1 LDALIVRA
9 EDRGVVRASGAY
21 HRADERDVAVTTH
34 ETDDLPGES
43 TPVDPDGAIFE
54 APALLRILWADPQ
67 HMPEHLA
74 VWSLK
79 HFASRAVSAV
89 DNLRRDYPNEL
100 TDDLEQR
107 AIERQTH
114 VAIAEGAVVGG
125 PFIVLIPIA
134 FCAALLAQAQMSLE
148 LAALAGYAP
157 DDEMRAADLLVIQG
171 AYASPDQAGAALATV
186 TRDQSSRVGR
196 RLPRGSRISM
206 IKRMAYLLGVLQSNA
221 QKRSVARVA
230 AQWTLLGLTFVV
242 GLVLPLVWMPYMA
255 FSIRRSA
262 LQMAE
267 RSRQYYAQRQSV
279 DTGVAVR
286 KSAAVHVA
294 IAGGVVRMIV
304 LIIVPIVVAVIALS
318 TGADLG
324 TGRLLTA
331 GIVLIVVSA
340 VVTLGWITFRWWRHR
355 RWVRAHPVTESA
367 PSGPDS
373 AMMDRLG
380 PASEQHL

>member
-1 LDALIVRA
+1 
-9 EDRGVVRASGAY
+9 
-21 HRADERDVAVTTH
+21 
-34 ETDDLPGES
+34 
-43 TPVDPDGAIFE
+43 
-54 APALLRILWADPQ
+54 LLRILWADPQ

-79 HFASRAVSAV
+79 RFAPRAVSAV
-89 DNLRRDYPNEL
+89 DNLRRDYPHESNDKME
-100 TDDLEQR
+100 R
-107 AIERQTH
+107 KAIERQTR

-125 PFIVLIPIA
+125 PFIVLIPFA

-186 TRDQSSRVGR
+186 TQDQGKRVGR

-206 IKRMAYLLGVLQSNA
+206 IKRMAYLLGILQSNGP
-221 QKRSVARVA
+221 KRSRSRVL
-230 AQWTLLGLTFVV
+230 AQWFLLGLTFVV

-267 RSRQYYAQRQSV
+267 RSRQYYGQRQSI

-286 KSAAVHVA
+286 KSAGVHVA
-294 IAGGVVRMIV
+294 IAGGVARMV
-304 LIIVPIVVAVIALS
+304 LLIIAPILVAVIALS
-318 TGADLG
+318 TGVELG
-324 TGRLLTA
+324 TGRLLSA

-340 VVTLGWITFRWWRHR
+340 LVTVGWIAFRWLRHR
-355 RWVRAHPVTESA
+355 RWVRSHSVAEASPPIRDAGMMKDV
-367 PSGPDS
+367 GPT
-373 AMMDRLG
+373 
-380 PASEQHL
+380 PEQRV